1 MIDVSVDLQTVGVD
15 LQVDTVE
22 SVIVV
27 AGEQGLRGRDG
38 AGANAVPVWYRR
50 PAADNQLA
58 YDLPAEGTIVQ
69 VVCTFNGV
77 EVPVSVVGVR
87 ATLGMDA
94 GDVASTDDLAFLI
107 WS

>member
-1 MIDVSVDLQTVGVD
+1 MIDVSVDLQLVGVD
-15 LQVDTVE
+15 LQTETVE

-27 AGEQGLRGRDG
+27 AGEQWVRGRDG

-50 PAADNQLA
+50 SAVDNQLA
-58 YDLPAEGTIVQ
+58 YDLPAAGTIVQ
-69 VVCTFNGV
+69 VICTFNGV

-87 ATLGMDA
+87 ATLDMDA
-94 GDVASTDDLAFLI
+94 GDVASTDELAFLI